1 MKISIMISAEWWIH
15 GVEKTRIS
23 EVELLDHW
31 FFTTPVIS
39 GTEMQLGVVGGV
51 CDGQLAE
58 ECSN

>member
-1 MKISIMISAEWWIH
+1 MISAEWWIH